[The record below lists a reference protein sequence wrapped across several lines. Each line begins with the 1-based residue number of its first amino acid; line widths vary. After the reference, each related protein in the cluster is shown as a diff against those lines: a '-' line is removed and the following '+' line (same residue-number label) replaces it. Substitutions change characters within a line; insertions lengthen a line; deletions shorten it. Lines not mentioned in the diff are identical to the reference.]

1 METLLD
7 RHLATFD
14 RWLQVYFVSLTA
26 SSRVHHYYLAVVTL
40 LDQLD
45 PKEFQWRQVSVILQ
59 HQIPTIPP
67 DKFLEL
73 FDAGTELNMEFIRM
87 MSNFLMDQDRAGS
100 LWVDSHKYAGLATF
114 TLEILRDK

>member
-14 RWLQVYFVSLTA
+14 RWLQTHLMPSAVSWQAL
-26 SSRVHHYYLAVVTL
+26 HYYLTVLTL

-45 PKEFQWRQVSVILQ
+45 LKEFNWQQVSVILQ
-59 HQIPTIPP
+59 HELLFTLP
-67 DKFLEL
+67 DRFYIL
-73 FDAGTELNMEFIRM
+73 FDGTKLNMESTRIV
-87 MSNFLMDQDRAGS
+87 SKFLMDRDRAGS
-100 LWVDSHKYAGLATF
+100 LWVKSHRYAGLAMC